1 MQTININ
8 IRKTIVLDMGSL
20 VKATVEIVVGII
32 LLTVIAAVILTQN
45 AATLG
50 GALNV
55 TIVGFITTAVAIGLM
70 VKGFNTVRT

>member
-1 MQTININ
+1 
-8 IRKTIVLDMGSL
+8 MGSL
-20 VKATVEIVVGII
+20 IEATVEIVVGII

-45 AATLG
+45 AGTLG
-50 GALNV
+50 GTLNV